1 MPMFTLAS
9 GPGPDL
15 ALQSRAPAA
24 VLRGKRQPIN
34 DPKLQRSL
42 KGGTLHQNRG
52 RGMWRLGAL
61 AGRLLVLSLAVGL
74 AGCST
79 VDRYSGHAVIFN
91 VEAEQAQD
99 QVLLLN
105 VVRAY
110 LRRPMQFTTL
120 DNITGT
126 TTVQGTAQVTVPPWQ
141 GMFNGQ
147 VNSGPTYSV
156 PVLDTQDFYEG
167 ILSPVPA
174 QLIDLYIQQGY
185 SRDLIYNLFL
195 QKIVVRRTDCRPFI
209 HTHDCELTFRNYVH
223 EDLDLD
229 LFQTL
234 LGYLIRI
241 GLTTEALP
249 EPPKEA
255 VDSADHPTKTSIRL
269 AGDPPSSGLELAGNP
284 SGLELVSDKPDKKK
298 KKKREK
304 DGGDDGED
312 GSTTKLKP
320 YRFCFAPHEPA
331 FYWRLNRAVLCD
343 NPASAI
349 KSKRGKTTLSGV
361 PIAAI
366 AERLHKIVLDR
377 MVQSAEGWKTS
388 GAEGFIGI
396 GEFAKH
402 PVSLQFYTR
411 SAEGIIYYLGEV
423 ARRQNEHPERP
434 FVEFRSGP
442 PSNRFPVDL
451 CPFEHPENENGYEC
465 NKIFVL
471 EQNSAGPAALAVYYE
486 GSRYS
491 IPGGNDR
498 SMAVLDFTRQVLAV
512 NTSAKQLPA
521 SSVLRVV
528 GGR

>member
-1 MPMFTLAS
+1 
-9 GPGPDL
+9 
-15 ALQSRAPAA
+15 
-24 VLRGKRQPIN
+24 
-34 DPKLQRSL
+34 
-42 KGGTLHQNRG
+42 
-52 RGMWRLGAL
+52 
-61 AGRLLVLSLAVGL
+61 
-74 AGCST
+74 
-79 VDRYSGHAVIFN
+79 
-91 VEAEQAQD
+91 
-99 QVLLLN
+99 
-105 VVRAY
+105 
-110 LRRPMQFTTL
+110 L

-147 VNSGPTYSV
+147 VNSGPTYSI

-167 ILSPVPA
+167 ILNPVPG
-174 QLIDLYIQQGY
+174 QLIDLYVQQGY
-185 SRDLIYNLFL
+185 PRDLIYNLFL
-195 QKIVVRRTDCRPFI
+195 QKIVVRRTDCPSFI
-209 HTHDCELTFRNYVH
+209 HTHGCELTFRNYVH

-234 LGYLIRI
+234 LGYLIRV

-249 EPPKEA
+249 EPPKES

-298 KKKREK
+298 KKKKEKEKEKEK
-304 DGGDDGED
+304 DGGDDGGD

-320 YRFCFAPHEPA
+320 YRFCFAPHERQ
-331 FYWRLNRAVLCD
+331 FYRYLINWAVLCD
-343 NPASAI
+343 NPANAI
-349 KSKRGKTTLSGV
+349 KSKRGKTTLDGV
-361 PIAAI
+361 SIAPI
-366 AERLHKIVLDR
+366 AERLHNIVLDR
-377 MVQSAEGWKTS
+377 MMQSAEGWKTS

-402 PVSLQFYTR
+402 PVELQFYTR

-423 ARRQNEHPERP
+423 ARRQDEHPERP
-434 FVEFRSGP
+434 FVWFRSGP

-451 CPFEHPENENGYEC
+451 CPFQDPEREMGYKC

-471 EQNSAGPAALAVYYE
+471 EQNSAGPAALAVYYG
-486 GSRYS
+486 GSLYS
-491 IPGGNDR
+491 IPVDPGAR
-498 SMAVLDFTRQVLAV
+498 SMAVLGFTRQVLAV
-512 NTSAKQLPA
+512 STSAKQLPA